1 MLYESFIMI
10 HWLSRRANYE
20 LISILKKR
28 GIFKDIL
35 LNGIGSQKIDL
46 YLNKKSRSIYSILK
60 LEDHRLTFSSLST
73 LFPLFIVQQLGHRPV
88 LILDDREAMDC
99 SSVDIE
105 HTIHDVLRIFKNHV
119 DHFLMPQYQK
129 SDRHLYD
136 FHQIVIL
143 KMSDIIPEEPNLK
156 LFLRKHSELQLEM
169 LDNSKSVYDN
179 YKSICRADD
188 IRNAFKV
195 LLGISPIDC
204 YWLWVWIHVG
214 T

>member
-88 LILDDREAMDC
+88 LILDDREAMDR
-99 SSVDIE
+99 SSVVIE

-119 DHFLMPQYQK
+119 DHFLMPQYQQNK
-129 SDRHLYD
+129 
-136 FHQIVIL
+136 
-143 KMSDIIPEEPNLK
+143 IIKLWEYFFLNLFEK
-156 LFLRKHSELQLEM
+156 WLFSRQAK
-169 LDNSKSVYDN
+169 
-179 YKSICRADD
+179 
-188 IRNAFKV
+188 
-195 LLGISPIDC
+195 
-204 YWLWVWIHVG
+204 
-214 T
+214 